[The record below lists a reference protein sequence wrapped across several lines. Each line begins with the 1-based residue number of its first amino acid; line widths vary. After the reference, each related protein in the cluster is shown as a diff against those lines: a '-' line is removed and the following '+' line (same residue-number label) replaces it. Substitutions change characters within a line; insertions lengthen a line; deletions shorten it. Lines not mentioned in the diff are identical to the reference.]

1 MSSTYCTLYVLRLVP
16 PGHFYVGTTTR
27 PFKERLK
34 EHKGGHGAIWT
45 GRHGVH
51 SVVEQY
57 LVPLRDSKRLEDEK
71 TIEMMRAH
79 GWQNVRGGKYVNCQ
93 AGELWWLPD
102 EFRPAHVNGYGLY
115 Q

>member
-16 PGHFYVGTTTR
+16 PGHFYVGTTTQ
-27 PFKERLK
+27 FAKRLDD
-34 EHKGGHGAIWT
+34 HKRGLGATWT
-45 GRHGVH
+45 TRHGVH
-51 SVVEQY
+51 SVVEHY
-57 LVPLRDSKRLEDEK
+57 EVPLRDASRLEDEK

-79 GWQNVRGGKYVNCQ
+79 GWQGVRGGNFNNCRP
-93 AGELWWLPD
+93 GELWWLPD